1 MPLVRLSA
9 LAGAA
14 ALIGA
19 CASASPPTPTAA
31 PPPPA
36 KPAVVATVVSS
47 SGSAGVATVSP
58 GGGAAGPTAA
68 AKPAAAANPARPAS
82 PVATTAHPAA
92 PLGKDSMEG
101 QAEGDDKCFFAA
113 ADTRSGPATEYVDV
127 AVTRHDSEA
136 DAKILFDATGGR
148 PGSEKLSGL
157 GDAAVFVKDADGG
170 QLLVL
175 KGKTTVLTGVQS
187 KAQADPRGALQ
198 KLSQA
203 VLAKV

>member
-1 MPLVRLSA
+1 MPLARLSTLAACA
-9 LAGAA
+9 LICSCAA
-14 ALIGA
+14 AL
-19 CASASPPTPTAA
+19 PPTPTPA
-31 PPPPA
+31 PAPPA
-36 KPAVVATVVSS
+36 KPAVVVTI
-47 SGSAGVATVSP
+47 VSP
-58 GGGAAGPTAA
+58 GSGATRPAAPAKASGPACPFATRAD
-68 AKPAAAANPARPAS
+68 AAAA
-82 PVATTAHPAA
+82 
-92 PLGKDSMEG
+92 LGKDSMEG

-136 DAKILFDATGGR
+136 DARILFDATGGR

-187 KAQADPRGALQ
+187 KAQSDPHRALQ
-198 KLSQA
+198 TLSQA